1 MRRPDLLTIT
11 QTGHR
16 GRGTVEPRRPS
27 RRTRIAT
34 TYLAVAGLLLPSGC
48 ATTGPPAGTTDESS
62 SSILIP
68 PPVSSH
74 VSPSEPSIS
83 SQSAPDEELHG
94 TVHGIVVREGGRD
107 PRSGGGGTTGSVPV
121 GADPITAHRAD
132 TKEPVARTVT
142 ANDGSFEFN
151 LPPGTYQIT
160 EEITGASKTV
170 DVARKLTSTVT
181 ITLPG
186 A

>member
-16 GRGTVEPRRPS
+16 GTVEPRRPS
-27 RRTRIAT
+27 GRTRVAT
-34 TYLAVAGLLLPSGC
+34 TCVAVAGLLLPSGC
-48 ATTGPPAGTTDESS
+48 ATTGPPAGITDESS
-62 SSILIP
+62 SSIRIP

-83 SQSAPDEELHG
+83 SQSAPDAELHG

-121 GADPITAHRAD
+121 GADPITAHRAE

-151 LPPGTYQIT
+151 LPPGTYRIT

-170 DVARKLTSTVT
+170 DVTSKFTSTVT